1 MHPLSHVGR
10 MGHETDP
17 TKCPVGNGGG
27 SFLARTGQ
35 ETQQGNVNKAK
46 NSFFGKL
53 GGAGCHK
60 EEIRNIYSSLT
71 WPKPGSCMFSDP
83 GTEVCESLSTMS
95 AAARNFDRHR
105 FHYHFVLKHFVIPI
119 LRFLL

>member
-10 MGHETDP
+10 MCHEADP
-17 TKCPVGNGGG
+17 TKCPVGNGG

-53 GGAGCHK
+53 GGAGCHR
-60 EEIRNIYSSLT
+60 EEIRNIYSSHLAKT
-71 WPKPGSCMFSDP
+71 RILYLFSDT

-95 AAARNFDRHR
+95 AAAGNFDRHR
-105 FHYHFVLKHFVIPI
+105 FIII
-119 LRFLL
+119 LF